1 MALDRLTEDMNFVRN
16 MGDDPKRD
24 DGLSTQEFKS
34 IFDKAGL
41 LIQDFINNKLIPYIE
56 KHNVGLPL
64 AGGTMEGP
72 INMNGQR
79 LTGLN
84 APTADDE
91 AATKGFVTEATKDF
105 ATETYVNDK
114 VKTAAPRNLLDN
126 SDFTNLIAQAGI
138 LGMHGA
144 TKYFA
149 DRWKVEGSSIT
160 YDASTRLITFAENT
174 QSILTQKV
182 SKDIS
187 GKTVTLAIKASNVS
201 GNVYLSVLAGTN
213 MRTFWDD
220 SEFFDREEFR
230 CQCKGKY
237 CNGFPVEPEEELVR
251 VCNEIRRRL
260 GVPVSIVD
268 SGGSGV
274 RCHRHNAAVG
284 GVGNSNHLY
293 GKAADLHS
301 GKSPQEMYRVAET
314 VLGNTGELGLY
325 DWGIHVGV
333 NCTYSRF

>member
-1 MALDRLTEDMNFVRN
+1 MTNKQRQHLLAYLGYYVMLVDGEWASGSREACKEFQRDRGLTV
-16 MGDDPKRD
+16 
-24 DGLSTQEFKS
+24 DGYGGPET
-34 IFDKAGL
+34 DKAL
-41 LIQDFINNKLIPYIE
+41 RYSVYNDLKRPVLEEEVVIAKPE
-56 KHNVGLPL
+56 
-64 AGGTMEGP
+64 TT
-72 INMNGQR
+72 
-79 LTGLN
+79 TG
-84 APTADDE
+84 
-91 AATKGFVTEATKDF
+91 
-105 ATETYVNDK
+105 
-114 VKTAAPRNLLDN
+114 
-126 SDFTNLIAQAGI
+126 
-138 LGMHGA
+138 
-144 TKYFA
+144 
-149 DRWKVEGSSIT
+149 
-160 YDASTRLITFAENT
+160 
-174 QSILTQKV
+174 
-182 SKDIS
+182 
-187 GKTVTLAIKASNVS
+187 
-201 GNVYLSVLAGTN
+201 
-213 MRTFWDD
+213 TFWDD

-274 RCHRHNAAVG
+274 RCSRHNAAVG

-293 GKAADLHS
+293 GRAADLHS